1 LIGLTGSQEVNEEGQ
16 GIVKIGIRFESVKN
30 GSRESGEVSV
40 EAKDEKAGKK
50 KFERDNKQSRVI
62 GTRIISV
69 EHGG

>member
-1 LIGLTGSQEVNEEGQ
+1 MNEEGQ